1 MTQLNLHRLSIFMT
15 VVETGGFSAAAQKL
29 YMSQPSVSNHVRN
42 LEQSLQTTLIDRSGP
57 RIRPTA
63 EGEVLVEYARRVF
76 LLTEE
81 AVAAIREVSGVQTGR
96 LEVGG
101 TTTVGTYLLPHLL
114 ARFRD
119 RHHNI
124 ECDIVVGNNGLI
136 VKRLLDGELG
146 LAIVAGQ
153 PGAPQLKTETVLD
166 ERLLLV
172 AAPGHHLAKT
182 GTVSPA
188 DLVGERF
195 LLREPG
201 SQTRDLQEAALIG
214 WDLDDMAKADMW
226 GPETIKQSVAAGLG
240 ISLISEHAIDAE
252 VRDGRLAV
260 LEVDPPLRSRP
271 VVIAYRRDRL
281 LSPAERAFLG
291 LVRGLRTWPGS
302 GVGGAGA
309 GSGDPAGIGTETG
322 AETESGPGLAA
333 ETETETESGAGTEA
347 DPEPGARG

>member
-1 MTQLNLHRLSIFMT
+1 LSIFMT
-15 VVETGGFSAAAQKL
+15 VVESGGFSAAAQKL

-76 LLTEE
+76 MLTEE

-101 TTTVGTYLLPHLL
+101 TTTVGTYLLPRLL
-114 ARFRD
+114 ARFRE
-119 RHHNI
+119 RHEGI
-124 ECDIVVGNNGLI
+124 ECDIVVGNNGQI
-136 VKRLLDGELG
+136 IKRILDGELG
-146 LAIVAGQ
+146 IAIVAGQ
-153 PGAPQLKTETVLD
+153 PGAPQLRTETVLD
-166 ERLLLV
+166 ERLMLV
-172 AAPGHHLAKT
+172 AAPDHRLAARSAD
-182 GTVSPA
+182 GSAAAPISPSELA
-188 DLVGERF
+188 SERF

-252 VRDGRLAV
+252 VREGRLSV
-260 LEVDPPLRSRP
+260 VEVDPPLRSRP
-271 VVIAYRRDRL
+271 VVVAYRRDRL
-281 LSPAERAFLG
+281 LSPAERAFLA
-291 LVRGLRTWPGS
+291 LVRTLRSWPGDQ
-302 GVGGAGA
+302 G
-309 GSGDPAGIGTETG
+309 
-322 AETESGPGLAA
+322 
-333 ETETETESGAGTEA
+333 
-347 DPEPGARG
+347 

>member
-1 MTQLNLHRLSIFMT
+1 VTHLNLHRLSIFMT

-57 RIRPTA
+57 RIRLTA

-114 ARFRD
+114 ARFRE

-124 ECDIVVGNNGLI
+124 ECDIVVGNNGQI

-172 AAPGHHLAKT
+172 AAPGHRLAKAAAGIT
-182 GTVSPA
+182 PA
-188 DLVGERF
+188 DLSGERF

-260 LEVDPPLRSRP
+260 LEVEPALRSRP
-271 VVIAYRRDRL
+271 VVVAYRRDRL

-291 LVRGLRTWPGS
+291 LVRGLRGWPG
-302 GVGGAGA
+302 V
-309 GSGDPAGIGTETG
+309 GSGSG
-322 AETESGPGLAA
+322 SGPGS
-333 ETETETESGAGTEA
+333 EE
-347 DPEPGARG
+347 

>member
-81 AVAAIREVSGVQTGR
+81 AVAAIREVSGLQTGR

-101 TTTVGTYLLPHLL
+101 TTTVGTYLLPRLL

-119 RHHNI
+119 RHRAI
-124 ECDIVVGNNGLI
+124 ECDIVVGNNGQI

-172 AAPGHHLAKT
+172 AAPDHPLTQHTDPLTPRQLA
-182 GTVSPA
+182 
-188 DLVGERF
+188 GERF

-252 VRDGRLAV
+252 VRERRLVV
-260 LEVDPPLRSRP
+260 LDVQPPLRSRP
-271 VVIAYRRDRL
+271 VVAAYRRDRL

-291 LVRGLRTWPGS
+291 LVRGLRTWPAEGG
-302 GVGGAGA
+302 GVGG
-309 GSGDPAGIGTETG
+309 
-322 AETESGPGLAA
+322 
-333 ETETETESGAGTEA
+333 
-347 DPEPGARG
+347 

>member
-1 MTQLNLHRLSIFMT
+1 VECVTQLNLHRLSIFMT
-15 VVETGGFSAAAQKL
+15 VVESGGFSAAAQKL

-81 AVAAIREVSGVQTGR
+81 AVSAIREVSGVQTGR

-101 TTTVGTYLLPHLL
+101 TTTVGTYLLPRLL

-119 RHHNI
+119 RHQGI
-124 ECDIVVGNNGLI
+124 ECDIVVGNNGQI

-166 ERLLLV
+166 ERLLLIC
-172 AAPGHHLAKT
+172 APGHKLAVR
-182 GTVSPA
+182 GADGVLPVSPA
-188 DLVGERF
+188 PVSPTELAAERF

-214 WDLDDMAKADMW
+214 WDLDDIAKADMW

-252 VRDGRLAV
+252 VREGRLAV
-260 LEVDPPLRSRP
+260 VEVDPPLRSRP
-271 VVIAYRRDRL
+271 VVVAYRRDRL

-302 GVGGAGA
+302 SSQG
-309 GSGDPAGIGTETG
+309 
-322 AETESGPGLAA
+322 
-333 ETETETESGAGTEA
+333 
-347 DPEPGARG
+347 

>member
-81 AVAAIREVSGVQTGR
+81 AVAAIREVSGVQSGR

-101 TTTVGTYLLPHLL
+101 TTTVGTYLLPRLL
-114 ARFRD
+114 ARFRE
-119 RHHNI
+119 RHRAI
-124 ECDIVVGNNGLI
+124 ECDIVVGNNGQI
-136 VKRLLDGELG
+136 VKRLLEGELG

-172 AAPGHHLAKT
+172 AAPGHPLTSTAAPLA
-182 GTVSPA
+182 PRELA
-188 DLVGERF
+188 AERF

-252 VRDGRLAV
+252 VRDGRLVV
-260 LEVDPPLRSRP
+260 LDVDPPLRSRP
-271 VVIAYRRDRL
+271 VVVAYRRDRL

-291 LVRGLRTWPGS
+291 LVRGLRTWPAGE
-302 GVGGAGA
+302 GAG
-309 GSGDPAGIGTETG
+309 D
-322 AETESGPGLAA
+322 
-333 ETETETESGAGTEA
+333 
-347 DPEPGARG
+347 

>member
-1 MTQLNLHRLSIFMT
+1 MTQLNLHRLSIFLT

-63 EGEVLVEYARRVF
+63 EGEVLAEYARRIF

-81 AVAAIREVSGVQTGR
+81 AVAAIREVSGVQSGR

-101 TTTVGTYLLPHLL
+101 TTTVGTYLLPRLL
-114 ARFRD
+114 ARFRE
-119 RHHNI
+119 RHQNI
-124 ECDIVVGNNGLI
+124 ECDIVVGNNGQIL
-136 VKRLLDGELG
+136 KRLLDGELG

-153 PGAPQLKTETVLD
+153 PAAPQLKTETVLD

-172 AAPGHHLAKT
+172 AAPGHPLTHPTPHITAPQLA
-182 GTVSPA
+182 
-188 DLVGERF
+188 GERF

-201 SQTRDLQEAALIG
+201 SQTRDLQEAALIN
-214 WDLDDMAKADMW
+214 WDLDDMPKADMW

-240 ISLISEHAIDAE
+240 ISLISEHAIDTE
-252 VRDGRLAV
+252 VKDGRLAV

-281 LSPAERAFLG
+281 LSPAERAFVALA
-291 LVRGLRTWPGS
+291 RGLRTWPDS
-302 GVGGAGA
+302 EAAAG
-309 GSGDPAGIGTETG
+309 
-322 AETESGPGLAA
+322 
-333 ETETETESGAGTEA
+333 
-347 DPEPGARG
+347 

>member
-1 MTQLNLHRLSIFMT
+1 MT
-15 VVETGGFSAAAQKL
+15 VVESGGFSAAAQKL

-76 LLTEE
+76 MLTEE

-101 TTTVGTYLLPHLL
+101 TTTVGTYLLPRLL
-114 ARFRD
+114 ARFRE
-119 RHHNI
+119 RHEGI
-124 ECDIVVGNNGLI
+124 ECDIVVGNNGQI
-136 VKRLLDGELG
+136 IKRILDGELG
-146 LAIVAGQ
+146 IAIVAGQ
-153 PGAPQLKTETVLD
+153 PGAPQLRTETVLD
-166 ERLLLV
+166 ERLMLV
-172 AAPGHHLAKT
+172 AAPGHRLAAKSAD
-182 GTVSPA
+182 GSAAAPISPSELA
-188 DLVGERF
+188 SERF

-252 VRDGRLAV
+252 VREGRLSV
-260 LEVDPPLRSRP
+260 VEVDPPLRSRP
-271 VVIAYRRDRL
+271 VVVAYRRDRL
-281 LSPAERAFLG
+281 LSPAECAFLA
-291 LVRGLRTWPGS
+291 LVRTLRSWPGDR
-302 GVGGAGA
+302 VA
-309 GSGDPAGIGTETG
+309 
-322 AETESGPGLAA
+322 
-333 ETETETESGAGTEA
+333 
-347 DPEPGARG
+347 

>member
-81 AVAAIREVSGVQTGR
+81 AVAAIREVSGVQSGR

-101 TTTVGTYLLPHLL
+101 TTTVGTYLLPRLL
-114 ARFRD
+114 ARFRE
-119 RHHNI
+119 RHRAI
-124 ECDIVVGNNGLI
+124 ECDIVVGNNGQI
-136 VKRLLDGELG
+136 VKRLLEGELG

-172 AAPGHHLAKT
+172 AAPGHPLTSTTAPLA
-182 GTVSPA
+182 PRELA
-188 DLVGERF
+188 AERF

-252 VRDGRLAV
+252 VRDGRLVV
-260 LEVDPPLRSRP
+260 LDVDPPLRSRP
-271 VVIAYRRDRL
+271 VVVAYRRDRL

-291 LVRGLRTWPGS
+291 LVRGLRTWPAGE
-302 GVGGAGA
+302 GAG
-309 GSGDPAGIGTETG
+309 D
-322 AETESGPGLAA
+322 
-333 ETETETESGAGTEA
+333 
-347 DPEPGARG
+347 

>member
-1 MTQLNLHRLSIFMT
+1 
-15 VVETGGFSAAAQKL
+15 
-29 YMSQPSVSNHVRN
+29 
-42 LEQSLQTTLIDRSGP
+42 LQTTLIDRSGP

-81 AVAAIREVSGVQTGR
+81 AVAAIREVSGVQSGR

-101 TTTVGTYLLPHLL
+101 TTTVGTYLLPRLL

-119 RHHNI
+119 RHRNI
-124 ECDIVVGNNGLI
+124 ECDIVVGNNGQI

-172 AAPGHHLAKT
+172 AAPGHHLTRSASD
-182 GTVSPA
+182 GSPRGPLTPK
-188 DLVGERF
+188 DLAAERF

-252 VRDGRLAV
+252 VREGRLAV
-260 LEVDPPLRSRP
+260 VEVDPPLRSRP
-271 VVIAYRRDRL
+271 VVVAYRRDRL

-291 LVRGLRTWPGS
+291 LVRGLRTWPAS
-302 GVGGAGA
+302 GGAG
-309 GSGDPAGIGTETG
+309 
-322 AETESGPGLAA
+322 GPEG
-333 ETETETESGAGTEA
+333 
-347 DPEPGARG
+347 

>member
-63 EGEVLVEYARRVF
+63 EGEVLAEYARRVF
-76 LLTEE
+76 LLADE
-81 AVAAIREVSGVQTGR
+81 AVAAIREVSGVQSGR

-101 TTTVGTYLLPHLL
+101 TTTVGTYLLPRLL

-119 RHHNI
+119 RHKNI
-124 ECDIVVGNNGLI
+124 ECDIVVGNNGQI
-136 VKRLLDGELG
+136 VKRLLEGELG

-172 AAPGHHLAKT
+172 AAPGHRLTAKAT
-182 GTVSPA
+182 TAATDTTVSTVSTVTPVTPA
-188 DLVGERF
+188 DLAGERF

-252 VRDGRLAV
+252 VRERRLVV
-260 LEVDPPLRSRP
+260 LDVQPPLRSRP
-271 VVIAYRRDRL
+271 VVAAYRRDRL

-291 LVRGLRTWPGS
+291 LVRGLRTWPAEGG
-302 GVGGAGA
+302 GVGG
-309 GSGDPAGIGTETG
+309 
-322 AETESGPGLAA
+322 
-333 ETETETESGAGTEA
+333 
-347 DPEPGARG
+347 

>member
-124 ECDIVVGNNGLI
+124 ECDIVVGNNGQI

-172 AAPGHHLAKT
+172 AAPGHRLAQA
-182 GTVSPA
+182 SPA
-188 DLVGERF
+188 SPGAPIAPIVPSELAGERF

-252 VRDGRLAV
+252 VRDGRLVV
-260 LEVDPPLRSRP
+260 LAVDPPLRSRP
-271 VVIAYRRDRL
+271 VVVAYRRDRL

-291 LVRGLRTWPGS
+291 LVRGLQTWPGS
-302 GVGGAGA
+302 GA
-309 GSGDPAGIGTETG
+309 
-322 AETESGPGLAA
+322 AA
-333 ETETETESGAGTEA
+333 EDSGEA
-347 DPEPGARG
+347 VGE

>member
-1 MTQLNLHRLSIFMT
+1 MGSGPTVTQLNLHRLSIFLT
-15 VVETGGFSAAAQKL
+15 VVETCGFSAAAQKL

-101 TTTVGTYLLPHLL
+101 TTTVGTYLLPRLL

-119 RHHNI
+119 RHSAI
-124 ECDIVVGNNGLI
+124 ECDIVVGNNGQI

-172 AAPGHHLAKT
+172 AAPGHALTAEPAPLA
-182 GTVSPA
+182 PA
-188 DLVGERF
+188 RLAAERF

-201 SQTRDLQEAALIG
+201 SQTRDLQEAALIS
-214 WDLDDMAKADMW
+214 WDLDAMAKADMW
-226 GPETIKQSVAAGLG
+226 GPETVKQSVAAGLG

-252 VRDGRLAV
+252 VRDGRLVV

-271 VVIAYRRDRL
+271 VVVAYRRDRL
-281 LSPAERAFLG
+281 LSPSERAFLG
-291 LVRGLRTWPGS
+291 LVRGLRTWPAS
-302 GVGGAGA
+302 EVAASVGAA
-309 GSGDPAGIGTETG
+309 TEV
-322 AETESGPGLAA
+322 AASEVAA
-333 ETETETESGAGTEA
+333 EG
-347 DPEPGARG
+347 

>member
-15 VVETGGFSAAAQKL
+15 VVESGGFSAAAQKL

-76 LLTEE
+76 MLTEE

-119 RHHNI
+119 RHQNI
-124 ECDIVVGNNGLI
+124 ECDIVVGNNGQI

-153 PGAPQLKTETVLD
+153 PGAPQLKTEAVLE

-172 AAPGHHLAKT
+172 TAPGHRLAQPLED
-182 GTVSPA
+182 GTARGPISPTE
-188 DLVGERF
+188 LVGERF

-252 VRDGRLAV
+252 VREARLAV
-260 LEVDPPLRSRP
+260 IEVDPPLRSRP
-271 VVIAYRRDRL
+271 VVVAYRRDRL

-302 GVGGAGA
+302 APKVQ
-309 GSGDPAGIGTETG
+309 
-322 AETESGPGLAA
+322 AES
-333 ETETETESGAGTEA
+333 
-347 DPEPGARG
+347 

>member
-101 TTTVGTYLLPHLL
+101 TTTVGTYLLPRLL

-119 RHHNI
+119 RHNNI
-124 ECDIVVGNNGLI
+124 ECDIVVGNNGQI

-172 AAPGHHLAKT
+172 AAPGHHLTRTAGHLT
-182 GTVSPA
+182 PPQLA
-188 DLVGERF
+188 GERF

-252 VRDGRLAV
+252 VRDGRLVV
-260 LEVDPPLRSRP
+260 LDVDPPLRSRP
-271 VVIAYRRDRL
+271 VVVAYRRDRL

-291 LVRGLRTWPGS
+291 LVRGLRTWPAES
-302 GVGGAGA
+302 AG
-309 GSGDPAGIGTETG
+309 
-322 AETESGPGLAA
+322 
-333 ETETETESGAGTEA
+333 
-347 DPEPGARG
+347 

>member
-1 MTQLNLHRLSIFMT
+1 VTQLNLHRLSIFMT

-81 AVAAIREVSGVQTGR
+81 AVAAIREVSGVQAGR

-101 TTTVGTYLLPHLL
+101 TTTVGTYLLPRLL

-124 ECDIVVGNNGLI
+124 ECDIVVGNNGQI
-136 VKRLLDGELG
+136 VKRLLEGELG

-153 PGAPQLKTETVLD
+153 PGAPQLTTETVLD

-172 AAPGHHLAKT
+172 AAPGHRLAAAAGAVT
-182 GTVSPA
+182 PG
-188 DLVGERF
+188 DLAGERF

-214 WDLDDMAKADMW
+214 WDLDDMARADMW

-260 LEVDPPLRSRP
+260 LDVDPPLRSRP
-271 VVIAYRRDRL
+271 VVVAYRRDRL

-291 LVRGLRTWPGS
+291 LVRGLRTWPAS
-302 GVGGAGA
+302 GASGGA
-309 GSGDPAGIGTETG
+309 SI
-322 AETESGPGLAA
+322 SGPASGSASAA
-333 ETETETESGAGTEA
+333 SVTGDT
-347 DPEPGARG
+347 

>member
-1 MTQLNLHRLSIFMT
+1 VTQLNLHRLSIFMT

-81 AVAAIREVSGVQTGR
+81 AVAAIREVSGVQSGR

-101 TTTVGTYLLPHLL
+101 TTTVGTYLLPRLL
-114 ARFRD
+114 ARFRE
-119 RHHNI
+119 RHRAI
-124 ECDIVVGNNGLI
+124 ECDIVVGNNGQI
-136 VKRLLDGELG
+136 VKRLLEGELG

-172 AAPGHHLAKT
+172 AAPGHPLTSTTAPLA
-182 GTVSPA
+182 PRELA
-188 DLVGERF
+188 AERF

-252 VRDGRLAV
+252 VRDGRLVV

-271 VVIAYRRDRL
+271 VVVAYRRDRL

-291 LVRGLRTWPGS
+291 LVRGLRTWPAGE
-302 GVGGAGA
+302 GAG
-309 GSGDPAGIGTETG
+309 E
-322 AETESGPGLAA
+322 
-333 ETETETESGAGTEA
+333 
-347 DPEPGARG
+347 

>member
-1 MTQLNLHRLSIFMT
+1 MTQLNLHRLSIFMA

-81 AVAAIREVSGVQTGR
+81 AVAAIREVSGVQSGR
-96 LEVGG
+96 LEAGG
-101 TTTVGTYLLPHLL
+101 TTTVGTYLLPRLL
-114 ARFRD
+114 ARFRE
-119 RHHNI
+119 RHPNI
-124 ECDIVVGNNGLI
+124 ECDIVVGNNGQI

-172 AAPGHHLAKT
+172 AAPGHHLTKPT
-182 GTVSPA
+182 THITPA
-188 DLVGERF
+188 ELAGERF

-252 VRDGRLAV
+252 VRDGRLVV

-271 VVIAYRRDRL
+271 VVVAYRRDRL

-302 GVGGAGA
+302 G
-309 GSGDPAGIGTETG
+309 T
-322 AETESGPGLAA
+322 
-333 ETETETESGAGTEA
+333 
-347 DPEPGARG
+347 RG

>member
-76 LLTEE
+76 LLAEE

-101 TTTVGTYLLPHLL
+101 TTTVGTYLLPRLL

-119 RHHNI
+119 RHNNI
-124 ECDIVVGNNGLI
+124 ECDIVVGNNGQI

-172 AAPGHHLAKT
+172 AAPGHHLT
-182 GTVSPA
+182 RTPGTLTPP
-188 DLVGERF
+188 DLAAERF

-252 VRDGRLAV
+252 VRDGRLVV
-260 LEVDPPLRSRP
+260 LDVDPPLRSRP
-271 VVIAYRRDRL
+271 VVVAYRRDRL

-291 LVRGLRTWPGS
+291 LVRGLRTWPAES
-302 GVGGAGA
+302 AG
-309 GSGDPAGIGTETG
+309 
-322 AETESGPGLAA
+322 
-333 ETETETESGAGTEA
+333 
-347 DPEPGARG
+347 

>member
-15 VVETGGFSAAAQKL
+15 VVESGGFSAAAQKL

-76 LLTEE
+76 MLTEE
-81 AVAAIREVSGVQTGR
+81 AVAAIREVSGVQSGR

-101 TTTVGTYLLPHLL
+101 TTTVGTYLLPRLL

-119 RHHNI
+119 RHRNI

-153 PGAPQLKTETVLD
+153 PGAPQLRTETVLD

-172 AAPGHHLAKT
+172 AAPGHHLTKPGPGGGARAAVT
-182 GTVSPA
+182 PA
-188 DLVGERF
+188 DLSGERF

-214 WDLDDMAKADMW
+214 WDLDDMTKADMW

-252 VRDGRLAV
+252 VRDGRLVV
-260 LEVDPPLRSRP
+260 LEVEPALRSRP
-271 VVIAYRRDRL
+271 VVVAYRRDRL

-302 GVGGAGA
+302 ATRA
-309 GSGDPAGIGTETG
+309 
-322 AETESGPGLAA
+322 
-333 ETETETESGAGTEA
+333 
-347 DPEPGARG
+347 

>member
-15 VVETGGFSAAAQKL
+15 VVESGGFSAAAQKL

-81 AVAAIREVSGVQTGR
+81 AVAAIREVSGVQSGR

-101 TTTVGTYLLPHLL
+101 TTTVGTYLLPRLL

-119 RHHNI
+119 RHRNI
-124 ECDIVVGNNGLI
+124 ECDIVVGNNGQI

-172 AAPGHHLAKT
+172 AAPGHALTRRPDGTPRGPLTPTDLA
-182 GTVSPA
+182 
-188 DLVGERF
+188 GERF

-240 ISLISEHAIDAE
+240 ISLISEHAIDSE
-252 VRDGRLAV
+252 VREGRLVV
-260 LEVDPPLRSRP
+260 LEIEPALRSRP
-271 VVIAYRRDRL
+271 VVVAYRRDRL

-291 LVRGLRTWPGS
+291 LVRGLRTWPALD
-302 GVGGAGA
+302 GGQRAVA
-309 GSGDPAGIGTETG
+309 
-322 AETESGPGLAA
+322 
-333 ETETETESGAGTEA
+333 
-347 DPEPGARG
+347 